1 MKLKSLTKFESM
13 AQEFNDLPEPIQKKM
28 EELDGLLDEQE
39 SGDDSDALKADIEML
54 DSEIAEMLGALHKAE
69 QEQETPVEEEVVEK
83 PKADSQNQDLPL
95 PEVDLSKS
103 DDNVAENANE
113 PEAKSESSP
122 YFWMQS

>member
-1 MKLKSLTKFESM
+1 MKLKSLSKFESM
-13 AQEFNDLPEPIQKKM
+13 EQEFNDLPKDIQKKM

-39 SGDDSDALKADIEML
+39 NGDDSDALKSDIETLDVVVYEML
-54 DSEIAEMLGALHKAE
+54 DGLKKPEEV
-69 QEQETPVEEEVVEK
+69 VEEEVEEVKEE
-83 PKADSQNQDLPL
+83 PKEEPQGQDAPM

-113 PEAKSESSP
+113 PEAKSDSSP